1 MNKKY
6 IKNIILVLAISVLLI
21 TFISSQGDFSQIID
35 NLVKVDLF
43 YLVITIMVLILYW
56 VLWSNTLQSLIKRK
70 NSDISNVDNYLIAGS
85 DFLFNGITPYASG
98 GQPFQLYAYTRAKI
112 KGSDAT
118 SSLTMNFIIH
128 QISLML
134 LSTISL
140 FFLYDKMVETVS
152 MFSIVVV
159 ISYCINLII
168 LVMIFLVCLCPKVVV
183 IIRKLIGLLCKI
195 KFLNRLLVG
204 KTENIEMFV
213 EEFQSSFYELQK
225 NKLLLLRIL
234 FTKCLCLLALY
245 SIPYFIVLSLN
256 VDIDYSQFWLMIGLS
271 SLNYAVISCVPIPG
285 GSGGAEFG
293 MSKILLLV
301 PELDAGIIITTMLLW
316 RFLTY
321 YLTML
326 YGFVLY
332 IIFEKRIKKCE

>member
-6 IKNIILVLAISVLLI
+6 IKNIILVLVVSIFVI
-21 TFISSQGDFSQIID
+21 TFISSQSDFNQIID
-35 NLVKVDLF
+35 NLVKVNWF
-43 YLVITIMVLILYW
+43 YLGIAIIILLIHW
-56 VLWSNTLQSLIKRK
+56 VLWSNTLQSLIMRK

-98 GQPFQLYAYTRAKI
+98 GQPFQLYAYTRAKV

-134 LSTISL
+134 ISTISL
-140 FFLYDKMVETVS
+140 IFLYEDLVQTVS
-152 MFSIVVV
+152 MFSRFVV
-159 ISYCINLII
+159 ISYIINLII
-168 LVMIFLVCLCPKVVV
+168 LIMIFLICLCPKVVIV
-183 IIRKLIGLLCKI
+183 IRKLIELLCKI
-195 KFLNRLLVG
+195 EFLNRFLAA
-204 KTENIEMFV
+204 KTEGVEKFV
-213 EEFQSSFYELQK
+213 AEFQSSFYELQK
-225 NKLLLLRIL
+225 NKLVLLRIL
-234 FTKCLCLLALY
+234 LTKCLCLLALY
-245 SIPYFIVLSLN
+245 AIPYFIVLSLN
-256 VDIDYSQFWLMIGLS
+256 IDLEYTQFWLMIGLS
-271 SLNYAVISCVPIPG
+271 SLNHAVVSCVPIPG

-301 PELDAGIIITTMLLW
+301 PGLDTGIIITTMLLW

-332 IIFEKRIKKCE
+332 IIFEKRVKK